1 MPLPSVR
8 EAEQWFVAAAR
19 AAVEAGERLDDAAT
33 ELVMVLAPHETFI
46 GRAIEDVEPASEEQ
60 GLAALAHNVC
70 AAVRR
75 ALDGTWNVEPGTPG
89 NAEPGTP
96 NGEPG
101 TWNTELREAV
111 TLLEE
116 RILPAYIPGRGVGRL
131 ADDVAVAHAM
141 ADAHQYGRDE
151 THLMMAEELMLSVVR
166 RYWANLAAQPL
177 AVVCEA
183 AVVLEGLARQ
193 AEKPEYRE
201 RAIEALE
208 AVSGRYRDLGWRAAP
223 FVLALRVIR

>member
-1 MPLPSVR
+1 VPLPSVR
-8 EAEQWFVAAAR
+8 EAEQWFVDAAR

-33 ELVMVLAPHETFI
+33 ELVMALAPHETFI
-46 GRAIEDVEPASEEQ
+46 ATAIEHVEPASEEH
-60 GLAALAHNVC
+60 GLAALAHHVS
-70 AAVRR
+70 AALR
-75 ALDGTWNVEPGTPG
+75 EPGTSA
-89 NAEPGTP
+89 AEAG
-96 NGEPG
+96 
-101 TWNTELREAV
+101 EAV
-111 TLLEE
+111 TALEE
-116 RILPAYIPGRGVGRL
+116 RILPAYIPGRGVGRI

-166 RYWANLAAQPL
+166 RYWANLSAQPL
-177 AVVCEA
+177 PVVCEA
-183 AVVLEGLARQ
+183 AVVLEALARQ

-208 AVSGRYRDLGWRAAP
+208 SVSGRYQDLGWRAAP